1 MWIMWKKEKKMG
13 VEKLDKKKR
22 MGMGGG
28 KETNAMNT
36 EVIKSWYWT
45 RYLVIWDLSV
55 LRFTLMNAIDKY
67 KYYIYIDI
75 YT

>member
-1 MWIMWKKEKKMG
+1 MWIMWKKEKKN
-13 VEKLDKKKR
+13 EKLDKKKR

-28 KETNAMNT
+28 REINAMNT

>member
-28 KETNAMNT
+28 REINAMNT